1 MAHFAELN
9 DTNTVLQVIVLSNET
24 CGEPE
29 LQYPDT
35 ESVGCAF
42 IAQTLGL
49 GWNWK
54 QTSYNGTFRS
64 KYAGVGYIYDADAD
78 VFISPQP
85 YPSWSLDENYDWQ
98 PPTPMPEDGIMY
110 VWDEPN
116 LVWQPLPLEWAN
128 GSTNGSS

>member
-35 ESVGCAF
+35 ESVGRVF

-64 KYAGVGYIYDADAD
+64 KYAGVGYIYDADED
-78 VFISPQP
+78 VFISPHP
-85 YPSWSLDENYDWQ
+85 YPSWSLNEDTCLWVS
-98 PPTPMPEDGIMY
+98 PVPMPDDGNVY
-110 VWDEPN
+110 YWDEET
-116 LVWQPLPLEWAN
+116 QAYCQA
-128 GSTNGSS
+128 T

>member
-1 MAHFAELN
+1 MAHFAEL
-9 DTNTVLQVIVLSNET
+9 DSTNTVLQVIVLSNET

-35 ESVGCAF
+35 EPVGRAF

-116 LVWQPLPLEWAN
+116 SVWQAPPVEDTEEI
-128 GSTNGSS
+128 TNV

>member
-1 MAHFAELN
+1 MAHFAEL
-9 DTNTVLQVIVLSNET
+9 DSTNTVLQVIVLSNET

-35 ESVGCAF
+35 ESVGRAF

-64 KYAGVGYIYDADAD
+64 KYAGVGYIYDADED

-98 PPTPMPEDGIMY
+98 PPTPMPDDGIMY

-116 LVWQPLPLEWAN
+116 LVWQVLVDEE
-128 GSTNGSS
+128 TEEITYD

>member
-29 LQYPDT
+29 LAYPDT
-35 ESVGCAF
+35 EPVGRAF
-42 IAQTLGL
+42 IAQTLGF

-54 QTSYNGTFRS
+54 QTSYNGNFR
-64 KYAGVGYIYDADAD
+64 KQYAGIGYTYDPIAD

-85 YPSWSLDENYDWQ
+85 YPSWTLNENFDWQ
-98 PPTPMPEDGIMY
+98 PPTPMPDDGTEY
-110 VWDEPN
+110 VWDEAN
-116 LVWQPLPLEWAN
+116 LVWQPVPTETEFPAL
-128 GSTNGSS
+128 

>member
-1 MAHFAELN
+1 MAHFAEL
-9 DTNTVLQVIVLSNET
+9 DSTNTVLQVIVLSNET

-35 ESVGCAF
+35 ESVGRAF

-64 KYAGVGYIYDADAD
+64 KYAGVGYIYDADED

-85 YPSWSLDENYDWQ
+85 YPSWTLDGNFDWQ

-116 LVWQPLPLEWAN
+116 LVWQAPPVEDTEEI
-128 GSTNGSS
+128 TNV